1 MPAALRAV
9 LLVVALCFVGCEAPD
24 LSLDWSG
31 SRVPEYQ
38 RLSSTYDQIRV
49 NSSMTLDVLPKI
61 DALKDELTS
70 QSESTVA
77 SVGKSEDGRNTW
89 FTLVGFHQYSLTV
102 VRKYFFLID
111 EKSSRKSERG
121 LKFDCE
127 VVLDEALLGPT
138 GVAETPKRTAILEA
152 VLTHLRADVADVGSA
167 AGSLGQADQTLQI
180 GIGVL
185 NQTLRMALLKLESS
199 PALVARLD
207 DPEGVAFEPM
217 SYDQGRIGLVVNGG
231 VATVKLRLGALAKR
245 FQELPQAA
253 NTAAPS
259 GANSK

>member
-1 MPAALRAV
+1 MSAWKSTSSVVVSAV
-9 LLVVALCFVGCEAPD
+9 LWASLMAAAVCLVGCESSD
-24 LSLDWSG
+24 ISLDWRG

-38 RLSSTYDQIRV
+38 RLSSTYDQIKV

-61 DALKDELTS
+61 DALKDELAS

-77 SVGKSEDGRNTW
+77 SVGESDDGRNTW

-127 VVLDEALLGPT
+127 IVLDEALLEPGDGAAT
-138 GVAETPKRTAILEA
+138 QKATEILEA
-152 VLTHLRADVADVGSA
+152 MLTHLRADVADVGSA
-167 AGSLGQADQTLQI
+167 AGSSGQADQTLQI

-185 NQTLRMALLKLESS
+185 NQTLRLALLKLESS
-199 PALVARLD
+199 PALAARLD
-207 DPEGVAFEPM
+207 DPEGIAFEPM

-245 FQELPQAA
+245 FNE
-253 NTAAPS
+253 AP
-259 GANSK
+259 